1 MAKTLLETG
10 QESLFIAGLHMDE
23 PIGVKSGLRY
33 RRHEQIPA
41 GDDPED
47 LTARA
52 GSNTGRKQRC
62 GRAVHRAIPTA
73 RHLMKCA
80 QREPSSRQTP
90 VDLGHAERKMLA
102 RTALPAFKPLD
113 ARAKLGDNGIG
124 GGIGHSK
131 NGSFQG
137 FPAVH

>member
-23 PIGVKSGLRY
+23 SIWMKSGLRN
-33 RRHEQIPA
+33 RRHEQIAA

-47 LTARA
+47 LAAGA
-52 GSNTGRKQRC
+52 GSDTGGKQRGC
-62 GRAVHRAIPTA
+62 RSVHRAIPAA
-73 RHLMKCA
+73 RHLMQSA

-90 VDLGHAERKMLA
+90 IDLGHAEWKMLT
-102 RTALPAFKPLD
+102 RTPLPAFKPLD
-113 ARAKLGDNGIG
+113 ARAKLGDNGIC
-124 GGIGHSK
+124 GGIRHSK